1 MTEKIN
7 KLLIIPID
15 GSKDA
20 LRSLDYIS
28 LSFGT
33 AHHLKVI
40 LLYVLPT
47 LPPMLTDQGKKD
59 RATALKLKEF
69 EEKNVQMAQRILSQ
83 AKDRLLNK
91 GFESEKIEAVY
102 RKKEV
107 DTARDICSWAGK
119 RQADAI
125 LLNTRGRSRIE
136 AFFMGETA
144 RKVLESAK
152 VCPVWLVKGSVK
164 SRRVLVAVD
173 SSVNAVRA
181 ADHAGFMLSGTDRQ
195 VTLFH
200 SKRDLRRYVPK
211 ELLEDAAELQALWE
225 QSADQDITRYMKE
238 AREKLIEA
246 GLDKSRIKT
255 RVVKGSRS
263 PAADILK
270 EARKGEFG
278 TIVMGRKGRSSLK
291 EFIFGSVTCKVVENF
306 DDAALWIVR

>member
-1 MTEKIN
+1 MTEKIK
-7 KLLIIPID
+7 KLLIVPID
-15 GSKDA
+15 GSEDA

-28 LSFGT
+28 LSFGA

-40 LLYVLPT
+40 LLYILPT
-47 LPPMLTDQGKKD
+47 LPPMLTDEGKKN

-69 EEKNVQMAQRILSQ
+69 EDKNVQMAKRILFQ
-83 AKDRLLNK
+83 AKDRLINK

-102 RKKEV
+102 RKKEI
-107 DTARDICSWAGK
+107 DTARDICAWADK

-125 LLNTRGRSRIE
+125 LLNTRGRSRLE

-144 RKVLESAK
+144 RKVLEFAK
-152 VCPVWLVKGSVK
+152 ACPVWLIKGSVK
-164 SRRVLVAVD
+164 SRRVLVAMD

-181 ADHAGFMLSGTDRQ
+181 ADHAAFMLSGTDCQ
-195 VTLFH
+195 VTIFH

-225 QSADQDITRYMKE
+225 HSAGQEIAPYMQE

-246 GLDKSRIKT
+246 GLDESRIKT
-255 RVVKGSRS
+255 RIVNGSRN

-270 EARKGEFG
+270 EARKGKFD

-291 EFIFGSVTCKVVENF
+291 EFIFGSVTRKVVENF
-306 DDAALWIVR
+306 EDMALWIVR